1 MGFIIAPSIIVA
13 FDNSIDISIIYYLN
27 EEEEKGSETHKNI
40 VVVFSKNNHLELSLL
55 STNLKNKPGYFSKKY
70 PKPHLNLISPPP
82 EVHIL

>member
-13 FDNSIDISIIYYLN
+13 FDNSIDISIIYSLN

-40 VVVFSKNNHLELSLL
+40 VVV
-55 STNLKNKPGYFSKKY
+55 FSKKY